1 MKTYDTKCYDLAMA
15 FLSDI
20 PGPDKLRENF
30 ADRLARE
37 IQEIIEDA
45 CRDFEESVKEEE
57 DE

>member
-45 CRDFEESVKEEE
+45 CRDFEESVKEE